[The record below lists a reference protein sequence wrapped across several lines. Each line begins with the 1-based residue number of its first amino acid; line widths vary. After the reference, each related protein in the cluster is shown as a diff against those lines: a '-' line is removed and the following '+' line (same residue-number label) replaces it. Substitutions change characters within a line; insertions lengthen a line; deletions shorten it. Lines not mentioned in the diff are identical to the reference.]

1 MRVICALLSVAVL
14 FYREWFG
21 PDSEEIARQTWEACI
36 RRNKP

>member
-21 PDSEEIARQTWEACI
+21 PRSEEIAEETWKACL
-36 RRNKP
+36 RGKP